1 MDYDFEHAPQR
12 LGTDSVKWWGL
23 KAHDLP
29 MTIADM
35 EFKTAPEI
43 IAAMQDKVAFGA
55 FGYEWFQDDY
65 YQAVIDWFAKEH
77 DAQLQK
83 DWLLFV
89 TGVVP
94 AISSIV
100 RRLTNQGDKVLVQE
114 PVYDIFYHS
123 IENNG
128 RRTLS
133 NPLRYEDHRYS
144 LDWADLEQKLADPM
158 TRLMIFCNPHNP
170 TGQLWTEA
178 EVQKVAELCRKHH
191 VILLADEIHGDLV
204 RAGHY
209 STAVN
214 VEGPARDSVIVLTS
228 PSKTFNVAALHAA
241 TAIIPNRDLYEVVSR
256 GINNDELAEPN
267 LLAVP
272 ATIAAYEQGGPWLHA
287 LLAQLRTNFAW
298 AEDFLKKELPQL
310 VNVSGPATYL
320 LWVDVSQVCADSA
333 ELAHF
338 IYEKTGLQVTAGSV
352 YRGNGERFIRIN
364 LAAPLA
370 MVQDGLH
377 RLAKGV
383 KIFEESKTN

>member
-1 MDYDFEHAPQR
+1 MKYDFEHAPQR
-12 LGTDSVKWWGL
+12 RGTDSVKWWDA
-23 KAHDLP
+23 KTHDLP

-43 IAAMQDKVAFGA
+43 VAAMQKKVAFGA

-65 YQAVIDWFAKEH
+65 YQAIMDWFQQEH
-77 DAQLQK
+77 QLTLKK

-114 PVYDIFYHS
+114 PVYDVFYHS

-133 NPLRYEDHRYS
+133 NPLHYEHHRYAI
-144 LDWADLEQKLADPM
+144 DWADLAQKLADPL

-170 TGQLWTEA
+170 TGQLWSKQ
-178 EVQKVAELCRKHH
+178 EVQKVADLCQQNH
-191 VILLADEIHGDLV
+191 VVLLADEIHGDLV
-204 RAGHY
+204 RAGSY
-209 STAVN
+209 NTAVSVTGSAQDN
-214 VEGPARDSVIVLTS
+214 VIVLTS

-241 TAIIPNRDLYEVVSR
+241 TDIIPNRNLYEIVSR

-272 ATIAAYEQGGPWLHA
+272 ASIAAYTEGAAWLHA
-287 LLAQLRTNFAW
+287 LLDQIRTNFAW
-298 AEDFLKKELPQL
+298 VDHYLRQELPQ
-310 VNVSGPATYL
+310 VVDVSGPATYL
-320 LWVDVSQVCADSA
+320 MWLDVSQVCADSA
-333 ELAHF
+333 QLAAF
-338 IYEKTGLQVTAGSV
+338 IYEKTGLRITAGSV
-352 YRGNGERFIRIN
+352 YRGNGEQFIRIN

-370 MVQDGLH
+370 MVQDGL
-377 RLAKGV
+377 RRFVKGV
-383 KIFEESKTN
+383 KMFTELNRG

>member
-1 MDYDFEHAPQR
+1 MNYDFEHAPKR
-12 LGTDSVKWWGL
+12 RGTDSVKWWGL
-23 KAHDLP
+23 QPHDLP

-43 IAAMQDKVAFGA
+43 IAAMQKKVAFEA

-65 YQAVIDWFAKEH
+65 YQAIIDWFQNEH
-77 DAQLQK
+77 QTAVKK

-114 PVYDIFYHS
+114 PVYNIFYHS

-133 NPLRYEDHRYS
+133 NPLLYQEHRYTI
-144 LDWADLEQKLADPM
+144 DWADLEKKLADPM

-170 TGQLWTEA
+170 TGQLWTKQ
-178 EVQKVAELCRKHH
+178 EVQKVADFCEQNQ
-191 VILLADEIHGDLV
+191 VVLLADEIHGDLV
-204 RAGHY
+204 REGSY
-209 STAVN
+209 NSAVA
-214 VEGPARDSVIVLTS
+214 VSSPAQDNVIVLTS
-228 PSKTFNVAALHAA
+228 QSKTFNVAALHAA
-241 TAIIPNRDLYEVVSR
+241 TAIIPNRNLYEIVSR

-267 LLAVP
+267 LLVVP
-272 ATIAAYEQGGPWLHA
+272 ASIAAYEEGADWLHA
-287 LLAQLRTNFAW
+287 LLAQIRTNFAW
-298 AEDFLKKELPQL
+298 VDDFLKKELPQ
-310 VNVSGPATYL
+310 VIDVSGSATYL
-320 LWVDVSQVCADSA
+320 MWLDVSQVCADSA
-333 ELAHF
+333 QLASF

-352 YRGNGERFIRIN
+352 YRGNGEKFIRIN
-364 LAAPLA
+364 LAAPLV

-377 RLAKGV
+377 RFVKGV
-383 KIFEESKTN
+383 KMFTGLNKG

>member
-1 MDYDFEHAPQR
+1 MNYDFEHAPER
-12 LGTDSVKWWGL
+12 RGTDSVKWWNL
-23 KAHDLP
+23 KPNDLP

-43 IAAMQDKVAFGA
+43 IAAMQKKVAFGA

-65 YQAVIDWFAKEH
+65 FQAVIDWFKNEH
-77 DAQLQK
+77 QTTLKK

-114 PVYDIFYHS
+114 PVYNIFYHS

-133 NPLRYEDHRYS
+133 NPLLYHDHHYAI
-144 LDWADLEQKLADPM
+144 DWIDLAKKLADPM

-170 TGQLWTEA
+170 TGQLWTKQ
-178 EVQKVAELCRKHH
+178 EVQKVADLCQQNH
-191 VILLADEIHGDLV
+191 VVLLADEIHGDLV
-204 RAGHY
+204 REGSY
-209 STAVN
+209 NTAVAVTGAAKDN
-214 VEGPARDSVIVLTS
+214 VIVLTS

-241 TAIIPNRDLYEVVSR
+241 TAIIPNRNLYEIVSR

-272 ATIAAYEQGGPWLHA
+272 ATIAAYEQGATWLHA
-287 LLAQLRTNFAW
+287 LLAQIRTNFAW
-298 AEDFLKKELPQL
+298 ADELLQKELPQ
-310 VNVSGPATYL
+310 VVDVSGPATYL
-320 LWVDVSQVCADSA
+320 MWLDVSKVCADSA
-333 ELAHF
+333 QLADF
-338 IYEKTGLQVTAGSV
+338 IYKKTGLQVTAGSV
-352 YRGNGERFIRIN
+352 YRGNGAQFVRIN

-370 MVQDGLH
+370 MVQDGL
-377 RLAKGV
+377 RRFVKGV
-383 KIFEESKTN
+383 KMFTELNKG